1 MVRITDLDVPC
12 FARLKAGCKILTTEC
27 EGIQGCPFYKP
38 KECEDWIRAIRK
50 GEEWLIPPEEY
61 YEEM

>member
-1 MVRITDLDVPC
+1 MVKLKTLIEPC
-12 FARLKAGCKILTTEC
+12 FAQMDVGCKVLTTEC
-27 EGIQGCPFYKP
+27 QGRKGCPFYKP

-61 YEEM
+61 YEEV